1 MPFLF
6 LRTWKK
12 KPKTEGIASVGIEE
26 VASGLAT
33 KFIRWKVHGDW
44 VQEVG
49 IFCNASLMRA
59 RELKPTGRRQPYNEK
74 KQGYPIVTPAC
85 VRGLKT
91 CDKNPSLTV

>member
-1 MPFLF
+1 MAVFRVGNNVPFLF

-49 IFCNASLMRA
+49 ILYM
-59 RELKPTGRRQPYNEK
+59 
-74 KQGYPIVTPAC
+74 
-85 VRGLKT
+85 
-91 CDKNPSLTV
+91 D